1 MSSAD
6 FDDRPPLASSFSLS
20 EAEEAEHLVPATPQ
34 TSPVDPVAVED
45 PGTVVSDIKKKD
57 QLSPPKPSTG
67 KISDRPKL
75 RSLFKRSSNSNKSN
89 SSNEKSKS
97 LHSSNESRSHDGK
110 DEGVKIMASRS
121 RIGTFSTLTPDT
133 SQEAATC
140 VERLGGSTSFEEVSL
155 KLPPRTTKRPQ
166 YKPVLFQELFRS
178 RDMNCEQTGNGN
190 QDQGHAAYSEESD
203 SETEAETGGSLT
215 HHRYYHV
222 FREGEIDHII
232 EKYVENLHII
242 SSYYDHANWCIIAE
256 KVNVWTI

>member
-20 EAEEAEHLVPATPQ
+20 EAEEAELVPTTPQ
-34 TSPVDPVAVED
+34 TSPADVPIVENHHESFI
-45 PGTVVSDIKKKD
+45 SDVKKKD
-57 QLSPPKPSTG
+57 QLSPPKPSNG
-67 KISDRPKL
+67 KNSDRPKL

-89 SSNEKSKS
+89 SSNDKSKS
-97 LHSSNESRSHDGK
+97 LHSSNESRSHEGK
-110 DEGVKIMASRS
+110 DDSVKMMASRS

-133 SQEAATC
+133 SLEAATC
-140 VERLGGSTSFEEVSL
+140 VERLGGSTSFEE
-155 KLPPRTTKRPQ
+155 
-166 YKPVLFQELFRS
+166 ELFRS
-178 RDMNCEQTGNGN
+178 REQSGNGN
-190 QDQGHAAYSEESD
+190 QCDQDHVFSEESV